1 MLIEI
6 SIYSTTY
13 KEKEKE
19 KERAAIMILRGGSSY
34 QQHPKRIEQ
43 GTNAMKLLKRSLAHA
58 PAQET
63 PVNAHTSVSLF
74 VFNHVKDFLEHLW
87 QSHPI

>member
-1 MLIEI
+1 M
-6 SIYSTTY
+6 YSTFY

-19 KERAAIMILRGGSSY
+19 KERAAYWPIVLRGGSSY

-43 GTNAMKLLKRSLAHA
+43 GTKAMKLLKRSLAHA

-63 PVNAHTSVSLF
+63 PVNARASVSLF

-87 QSHPI
+87 QSHPV